1 MRLLCPWNS
10 PGKNTGVDYHF
21 LLPGGLPD
29 PGFEPMSPA
38 WQADSLPMSHQGS
51 PRDSGISEKKKK
63 KFMKYGAC
71 FQRAYWVKQRK
82 TAQEFDKYFHSD
94 MKNILQ
100 SHTDLS

>member
-1 MRLLCPWNS
+1 
-10 PGKNTGVDYHF
+10 
-21 LLPGGLPD
+21 
-29 PGFEPMSPA
+29 
-38 WQADSLPMSHQGS
+38 
-51 PRDSGISEKKKK
+51 
-63 KFMKYGAC
+63 MKYGAC